1 MSEVI
6 GNSEAELKDWFWS
19 QLDHQRI
26 IWDGTIAMLKDMR
39 PDIDFS
45 DLEKIVATLK
55 EQTLQLEKKVREL

>member
-1 MSEVI
+1 MTEVI
-6 GNSEAELKDWFWS
+6 DNNEKDLKGWFWS

-26 IWDGTIAMLKDMR
+26 IWDGTIAMLQDLR

>member
-1 MSEVI
+1 MSVII

-19 QLDHQRI
+19 KLDSQRI
-26 IWDGTIAMLKDMR
+26 YLDNALTELKTGR

-55 EQTLQLEKKVREL
+55 EQTLQLEKKVQEL